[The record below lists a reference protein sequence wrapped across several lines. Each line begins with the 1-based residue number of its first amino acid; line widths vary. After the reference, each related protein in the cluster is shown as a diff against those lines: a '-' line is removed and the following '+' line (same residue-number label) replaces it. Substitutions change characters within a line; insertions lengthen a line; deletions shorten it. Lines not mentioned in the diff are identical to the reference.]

1 MADRLDSKGYG
12 LPFQF
17 RVDFVNKGW
26 MNMKKR
32 RIKCTAATLSF
43 LLLLIPLQ
51 VSAGAELEKE
61 ITIVTSD
68 YEGAEEQAKDK
79 FEQTIE
85 ENGKKYELTDIEY
98 ELIETKY
105 LDKKEKSIELK
116 EEPKKTMKED
126 GVEYTLKSF
135 DKSEKVAENE
145 VQTVTAYDDYD
156 YEVTATDVPVAK
168 TVTAVNKITGAEE
181 QVICNFT
188 GISTAGTTTV
198 ENTMTI
204 TFSNYDAAY
213 YEWNGNYI
221 PRNDAVPPL
230 AGYEDSLLASVGAAE
245 GSSVTGYYWSSEPYT
260 VDGVV
265 YRDAVATVQQQVQM
279 YRANYVGQIAP
290 QKETVYKAV
299 YETPDTEGNKEFTIK
314 AIATYSKVEKSYV
327 PYVIAA
333 GVGLALIAGLVT
345 FILIILAKKKKQEEE
360 QK

>member
-1 MADRLDSKGYG
+1 
-12 LPFQF
+12 
-17 RVDFVNKGW
+17 
-26 MNMKKR
+26 MKR
-32 RIKCTAATLSF
+32 QRIKCTALALSF
-43 LLLLIPLQ
+43 LLMIPLQ
-51 VSAGAELEKE
+51 VSAAGTNLTKE

-68 YEGAEEQAKDK
+68 YEGAEEQAKDN

-156 YEVTATDVPVAK
+156 YEVTAADVPVAK

-181 QVICNFT
+181 QVTCNLT
-188 GISTAGTTTV
+188 GISTAGTSTV

-230 AGYEDSLLASVGAAE
+230 AGYEESLLESVGAEE
-245 GSSVTGYYWSSEPYT
+245 GSNVTGYYWSSDPYT
-260 VDGVV
+260 ADGVV

-279 YRANYVGQIAP
+279 YRANYVGQIVP

-299 YETPDTEGNKEFTIK
+299 YETPDTEGNKELTIK

>member
-1 MADRLDSKGYG
+1 MIL
-12 LPFQF
+12 
-17 RVDFVNKGW
+17 DFVNKGW

-32 RIKCTAATLSF
+32 RIKYTAFTLSF
-43 LLLLIPLQ
+43 LLMMIPLQ
-51 VSAGAELEKE
+51 VSARSELEKE

-79 FEQTIE
+79 FEQYIE
-85 ENGKKYELTDIEY
+85 DDGKKYELTDIQCQ
-98 ELIETKY
+98 LIETKY

-126 GVEYTLKSF
+126 GVEYTLKS
-135 DKSEKVAENE
+135 SEKIEKATGDS
-145 VQTVTAYDDYD
+145 VQIVTAYDDYD
-156 YEVTATDVPVAK
+156 YAVTATDVPVAK
-168 TVTAVNKITGAEE
+168 TVTSVNKITGAEE

-230 AGYEDSLLASVGAAE
+230 AGYEDSLLESVGAAE
-245 GSSVTGYYWSSEPYT
+245 GSSVTGYYWSSDPYT

-265 YRDAVATVQQQVQM
+265 YRDAVATVQQQVLM

-299 YETPDTEGNKEFTIK
+299 YETPDRDGNKEFTIK
-314 AIATYSKVEKSYV
+314 AIATYSKVESQLPYIIAGIGLFLLLILIV
-327 PYVIAA
+327 MIVYVIS
-333 GVGLALIAGLVT
+333 
-345 FILIILAKKKKQEEE
+345 KKKKESSVTNSTN
-360 QK
+360 

>member
-1 MADRLDSKGYG
+1 
-12 LPFQF
+12 
-17 RVDFVNKGW
+17 
-26 MNMKKR
+26 MKKR
-32 RIKCTAATLSF
+32 ILRSTALTLSF
-43 LLLLIPLQ
+43 LLMMIPLQ
-51 VSAGAELEKE
+51 VSAAGMNLTKESTFLASSEEEEELEKL
-61 ITIVTSD
+61 
-68 YEGAEEQAKDK
+68 AEEK
-79 FEQTIE
+79 FEQYIE
-85 ENGKKYELTDIEY
+85 EDGKKYELTDIEY

-116 EEPKKTMKED
+116 EEPQKTMKED
-126 GVEYTLKSF
+126 GVEYTLKSC
-135 DKSEKVAENE
+135 DKSEKVVENE

-156 YEVTATDVPVAK
+156 YEVTAAGVPVAK

-230 AGYEDSLLASVGAAE
+230 AGYEDSLLDSVGAAE
-245 GSSVTGYYWSSEPYT
+245 GSTVSEYHWSSDPYT

-345 FILIILAKKKKQEEE
+345 FILILLAKKKKQEEE

>member
-1 MADRLDSKGYG
+1 
-12 LPFQF
+12 
-17 RVDFVNKGW
+17 
-26 MNMKKR
+26 MKKR
-32 RIKCTAATLSF
+32 RIKCTAFALSF
-43 LLLLIPLQ
+43 LLMMIPLQ

-68 YEGAEEQAKDK
+68 YEGAKEQAKDK

-85 ENGKKYELTDIEY
+85 ENGKKYELADVEY
-98 ELIETKY
+98 ELIKTEY
-105 LDKKEKSIELK
+105 LDKKEKTVELK
-116 EEPKKTMKED
+116 EEPMKTMIED
-126 GVEYTLKSF
+126 GVEYTLKSSE
-135 DKSEKVAENE
+135 KSEKVIEESAE
-145 VQTVTAYDDYD
+145 QTVTAYDDYD
-156 YEVTATDVPVAK
+156 HVVTAEDVPVAK
-168 TVTAVNKITGAEE
+168 TVTAVNKMTGEEE

-188 GISTAGTTTV
+188 GISTAGTTIV

-230 AGYEDSLLASVGAAE
+230 AGYENSLLESVGAAE
-245 GSSVTGYYWSSEPYT
+245 GSTVSEYHWSSDPYT

-265 YRDAVATVQQQVQM
+265 YRDAAATVQQQVQM

-290 QKETVYKAV
+290 QKDTVYKAV
-299 YETPDTEGNKEFTIK
+299 YEMPDTEGNKEFTIR

>member
-1 MADRLDSKGYG
+1 
-12 LPFQF
+12 
-17 RVDFVNKGW
+17 
-26 MNMKKR
+26 MKKR
-32 RIKCTAATLSF
+32 ILRNTALALSF
-43 LLLLIPLQ
+43 LLMIPLQ
-51 VSAGAELEKE
+51 VSAAGMKLTKESTFLASSEEEAEKQ
-61 ITIVTSD
+61 
-68 YEGAEEQAKDK
+68 AEEK
-79 FEQTIE
+79 FEQYIE
-85 ENGKKYELTDIEY
+85 EDGKKYELTDIEY

-116 EEPKKTMKED
+116 EEPQKTMKED
-126 GVEYTLKSF
+126 GVEYTLKSC

-156 YEVTATDVPVAK
+156 YEVTAAGVPVAK

-230 AGYEDSLLASVGAAE
+230 AGYEDSLLDSVGAAE
-245 GSSVTGYYWSSEPYT
+245 GSTVSEYHWSSDPYT

-279 YRANYVGQIAP
+279 YRAYYVGQIAP

-299 YETPDTEGNKEFTIK
+299 YETPDTEGNKEVTVK
-314 AIATYSKVEKSYV
+314 ATATYTEVENQM
-327 PYVIAA
+327 PYIIAA
-333 GVGLALIAGLVT
+333 GVGLVVLAGLIA
-345 FILIILAKKKKQEEE
+345 FILVMLAKKKKKEIE

>member
-1 MADRLDSKGYG
+1 
-12 LPFQF
+12 
-17 RVDFVNKGW
+17 
-26 MNMKKR
+26 MKKR
-32 RIKCTAATLSF
+32 ILRSAALTLSF
-43 LLLLIPLQ
+43 LLMIPLQ
-51 VSAGAELEKE
+51 VSAAGMNLTKESTFLASSEEEAEKQ
-61 ITIVTSD
+61 
-68 YEGAEEQAKDK
+68 AEEK
-79 FEQTIE
+79 FEQYIE
-85 ENGKKYELTDIEY
+85 EEGKKYELTNIEY

-116 EEPKKTMKED
+116 EEPQKTMKED

-156 YEVTATDVPVAK
+156 YAVTAADVPVAK

-181 QVICNFT
+181 QVTCNLT
-188 GISTAGTTTV
+188 GISTAGTSTV

-204 TFSNYDAAY
+204 TFSDYDAAY

-230 AGYEDSLLASVGAAE
+230 AGYEDSLLGSVGATE
-245 GSSVTGYYWSSEPYT
+245 GSSVTGYYWSSDPYT

-290 QKETVYKAV
+290 QKKTVYKAV
-299 YETPDTEGNKEFTIK
+299 YETPDTEGNKEFTVK

>member
-1 MADRLDSKGYG
+1 
-12 LPFQF
+12 
-17 RVDFVNKGW
+17 
-26 MNMKKR
+26 MKKR
-32 RIKCTAATLSF
+32 RIKCTAFALS

-51 VSAGAELEKE
+51 VSAAGAELEKE

-116 EEPKKTMKED
+116 EEPQKTMKED
-126 GVEYTLKSF
+126 GVEYTLKS
-135 DKSEKVAENE
+135 SERIEKATGDS
-145 VQTVTAYDDYD
+145 VQIVTAYDDYD
-156 YEVTATDVPVAK
+156 YAVTATDAPVAK

-221 PRNDAVPPL
+221 PRNDAVPSL
-230 AGYEDSLLASVGAAE
+230 AGYEDSLLESVGAAE
-245 GSSVTGYYWSSEPYT
+245 GSTVSEYHWSSDPYT

-299 YETPDTEGNKEFTIK
+299 YETPDTEGNKEFTVK
-314 AIATYSKVEKSYV
+314 AIATYSKVESQLPYIIAGIGLFLLLILIV
-327 PYVIAA
+327 MIVYVIS
-333 GVGLALIAGLVT
+333 
-345 FILIILAKKKKQEEE
+345 KKKKENSVTNSTN
-360 QK
+360 

>member
-1 MADRLDSKGYG
+1 MIL
-12 LPFQF
+12 
-17 RVDFVNKGW
+17 DFVNKGW
-26 MNMKKR
+26 ISMKKR
-32 RIKCTAATLSF
+32 ILRSTALTLSF
-43 LLLLIPLQ
+43 LLLIPLQ
-51 VSAGAELEKE
+51 VSAAGAELEKE

-105 LDKKEKSIELK
+105 LDKKVKSIELK
-116 EEPKKTMKED
+116 EEPQKTMKED

-135 DKSEKVAENE
+135 AKSEKVAENE

-156 YEVTATDVPVAK
+156 YEVTAAGVPVVK

-181 QVICNFT
+181 QVTCNFT
-188 GISTAGTTTV
+188 GISTAGTSTV

-204 TFSNYDAAY
+204 TFSDYDAAY

-221 PRNDAVPPL
+221 PRNDTVPPL
-230 AGYEDSLLASVGAAE
+230 AGYEDSLLESVGAAE
-245 GSSVTGYYWSSEPYT
+245 GSSVTGYYWSSDPYT
-260 VDGVV
+260 VEGVV

-290 QKETVYKAV
+290 QKKTVYKAV

-314 AIATYSKVEKSYV
+314 AIATYSKVESQLPYIIAGIGLFLLLILIV
-327 PYVIAA
+327 MIVYVIS
-333 GVGLALIAGLVT
+333 
-345 FILIILAKKKKQEEE
+345 KKKKENSVTNSTN
-360 QK
+360 

>member
-1 MADRLDSKGYG
+1 
-12 LPFQF
+12 
-17 RVDFVNKGW
+17 
-26 MNMKKR
+26 MKKR
-32 RIKCTAATLSF
+32 ILRSTALTLSF
-43 LLLLIPLQ
+43 LLMMIPLQ
-51 VSAGAELEKE
+51 VSAAGMNLTKESTFLASSEEEEELEKL
-61 ITIVTSD
+61 
-68 YEGAEEQAKDK
+68 AEEK
-79 FEQTIE
+79 FEQYIE
-85 ENGKKYELTDIEY
+85 EDGKKYELTDIEY

-105 LDKKEKSIELK
+105 LNKKEKSIELK
-116 EEPKKTMKED
+116 EEPQKTMKED
-126 GVEYTLKSF
+126 GVEYTLKSC
-135 DKSEKVAENE
+135 DKSEKVVENE

-156 YEVTATDVPVAK
+156 YEVTAAGVPVAK

-230 AGYEDSLLASVGAAE
+230 AGYEDSLLDSVGAAE
-245 GSSVTGYYWSSEPYT
+245 GSTVSEYHWSSDPYT

-345 FILIILAKKKKQEEE
+345 FILILLAKKKKQEEE

>member
-1 MADRLDSKGYG
+1 MIL
-12 LPFQF
+12 
-17 RVDFVNKGW
+17 DFVNKGW
-26 MNMKKR
+26 ISMKKR
-32 RIKCTAATLSF
+32 ILRSTALTLSF
-43 LLLLIPLQ
+43 LLMIPLQ
-51 VSAGAELEKE
+51 VSAAGMNLTKESTFLASSEEEAEKQ
-61 ITIVTSD
+61 
-68 YEGAEEQAKDK
+68 AEEQ
-79 FEQTIE
+79 FEQYIE
-85 ENGKKYELTDIEY
+85 EDGKKYELTDIEY

-105 LDKKEKSIELK
+105 LDKKVKSIELK
-116 EEPKKTMKED
+116 EEPQKIIKED
-126 GVEYTLKSF
+126 GVEYTLKS
-135 DKSEKVAENE
+135 SERMEKAVENE

-156 YEVTATDVPVAK
+156 YEVTAAGVPVAK

-230 AGYEDSLLASVGAAE
+230 AGYEDSLLDSVGAAE
-245 GSSVTGYYWSSEPYT
+245 GSTVSKYHWSSDPYT

-314 AIATYSKVEKSYV
+314 AIATYSKVESQLPYIIAGIGLFLLLILIV
-327 PYVIAA
+327 MIVYVIS
-333 GVGLALIAGLVT
+333 
-345 FILIILAKKKKQEEE
+345 KKKKENSVTNSTN
-360 QK
+360 